1 MNELLLRRRVAA
13 SKSTPIERSYIQD
26 GLIFQLDGSQEIVSN
41 SWTDLIGGV
50 VFTANGFTK
59 GTYGYS
65 IVGKGAKTTSDLSF
79 PYDTSTL
86 EIVCVSPPRSIGKQ
100 VFYCGKQNMISFQF
114 YQGTVITK
122 IPSGK
127 KYPYTTDSKMRSFSN
142 SKNGF
147 YINSSPITSTGTDS
161 ISISG
166 AGTSIGAKY
175 NGSEVYGLEIACI
188 RIYNRVLSQS
198 EVLFNVKIDNERFNL
213 GLNIN

>member
-1 MNELLLRRRVAA
+1 MGTLLNRRRYMGGVGAQQ
-13 SKSTPIERSYIQD
+13 YIQD
-26 GLIFQLDGSQEIVSN
+26 GLVFWLDGSQEIVSN
-41 SWTDLIGGV
+41 SWTDIIGGI
-50 VFTANGFTK
+50 VFTADGFTK

-86 EIVCVSPPRSIGKQ
+86 EIVCVSPLRGNGMQ

-114 YQGTVITK
+114 FQGTVITQ

-127 KYPYTTDSKMRSFSN
+127 KYPYTTDLKMHSFSN

-147 YINSSPITSTGTDS
+147 YIDSSPITSTVTDEISLDGT
-161 ISISG
+161 
-166 AGTSIGAKY
+166 GTSIGAKY
-175 NGSEVYGLEIACI
+175 NGTIVYSLEIACI

-213 GLNIN
+213 GLSI